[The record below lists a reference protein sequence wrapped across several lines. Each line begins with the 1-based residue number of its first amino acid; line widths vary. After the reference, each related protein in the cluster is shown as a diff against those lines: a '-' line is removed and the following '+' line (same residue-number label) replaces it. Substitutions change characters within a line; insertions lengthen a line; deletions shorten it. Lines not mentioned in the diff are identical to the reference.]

1 MNRMTGHRW
10 LRYAFGLAVLALPLA
25 FCGCE
30 ASDTETDIS
39 ATRFNID
46 KAMRNYTDTDEYTWD
61 TTLDQAIATLRI
73 DDFTEGDTSIRV
85 YDGAGKIVLIATLNT
100 LDSVYFSGDDMF
112 FQRATDPGTPGRW
125 TVVLG
130 YEDFTGDYNLTLE

>member
-1 MNRMTGHRW
+1 MNAETNRRILRRM
-10 LRYAFGLAVLALPLA
+10 LGLAVLALPLA
-25 FCGCE
+25 LCGCE
-30 ASDTETDIS
+30 SEDTDKDIT
-39 ATRFNID
+39 ATRFSLD
-46 KAMRNYTDTDEYTWD
+46 RELFNYTDTDEYTWD
-61 TTLDQAIATLRI
+61 TTLDQAIVTLRI

-100 LDSVYFSGDDMF
+100 LDSVYFNGDDMF

-130 YEDFTGDYNLTLE
+130 YEDFTGNYDLTIE